1 MNAGELLKLL
11 PNLINSSGKLVGHPP
26 QLSRPSSLFSI
37 CEVLPHLFIAGYA
50 SLEESK
56 LHQLGITHC
65 VDATNIPNTKRFQGI
80 DYLYVPIDDSLNV
93 DVTKYFQGVADFVR
107 GAKQKGGK
115 TVIYC
120 AAGISRAA
128 TLTIM
133 TLVINEG
140 LTLREAYYT
149 VVSARPIIAPNLAFW
164 RQMIAWENEKNG
176 KTTVHLLKGMRT
188 PVPDVY
194 LKKSDYMPPPESW
207 EAPPKYTLT
216 PKMGRKFN
224 T

>member
-1 MNAGELLKLL
+1 MNA
-11 PNLINSSGKLVGHPP
+11 GKLVGHPP
-26 QLSRPSSLFSI
+26 QLNRPSTLFSI

-65 VDATNIPNTKRFQGI
+65 VDATNIPNTKRFHGI
-80 DYLYVPIDDSLNV
+80 EYLFVPIDDSLMV
-93 DVTKYFQGVADFVR
+93 DATKYFQGVADFVR

-115 TVIYC
+115 AVIYC

-140 LTLREAYYT
+140 LALREAYYT

-164 RQMIAWENEKNG
+164 RQMIAWEDEKNG

-194 LKKSDYMPPPESW
+194 LKKSDYMPPPETW
-207 EAPPKYTLT
+207 EAPPKYG
-216 PKMGRKFN
+216 KKI
-224 T
+224 

>member
-1 MNAGELLKLL
+1 MNA
-11 PNLINSSGKLVGHPP
+11 GKLVGHPP

-50 SLEESK
+50 
-56 LHQLGITHC
+56 
-65 VDATNIPNTKRFQGI
+65 
-80 DYLYVPIDDSLNV
+80 
-93 DVTKYFQGVADFVR
+93 
-107 GAKQKGGK
+107 GGK
-115 TVIYC
+115 AVIYC

>member
-1 MNAGELLKLL
+1 MCVNFLKLAF
-11 PNLINSSGKLVGHPP
+11 
-26 QLSRPSSLFSI
+26 LFQ
-37 CEVLPHLFIAGYA
+37 

-140 LTLREAYYT
+140 LSLREAYYT

-176 KTTVHLLKGMRT
+176 KTTVHLLKGMRSEFIFKF
-188 PVPDVY
+188 
-194 LKKSDYMPPPESW
+194 KK
-207 EAPPKYTLT
+207 
-216 PKMGRKFN
+216 
-224 T
+224 